1 MEGVEGDGGQRE
13 AGGDGGSEGGRGRRG
28 EGVKEVV
35 EGGCH
40 RFEDSLSLAVCSRA
54 LIRGDEVA
62 GYIPTPA
69 SLTPVTSD
77 CARLTLLPKSMCR
90 TIRQRPQHDPAV
102 KLLLMTSRGVNSLLN
117 LVAQLFDVPRNAT
130 AIPFALFYLSRQN
143 LSKTIWKYTNLLK
156 S

>member
-1 MEGVEGDGGQRE
+1 M
-13 AGGDGGSEGGRGRRG
+13 
-28 EGVKEVV
+28 KEVV

-54 LIRGDEVA
+54 LIGGDEVA

-77 CARLTLLPKSMCR
+77 CARLTLLPKSMCC
-90 TIRQRPQHDPAV
+90 TIRQRPRRDPAV
-102 KLLLMTSRGVNSLLN
+102 KLLLLMTSRGVNSLLN